1 MAGFLGLGPDPIKHD
16 FDYDVNQTQY
26 NTDPRLDR
34 SYNLLNSQGGRLN
47 TMAAK
52 FERRADEFL
61 DPNSSWMRGNRMSM
75 AKDIYDASGQ
85 QANVLNQMLAQRGA
99 GGMAGLI
106 GAMSTNR
113 ASETARKG
121 YQNLLNQ
128 GVGYAQNYSNM
139 GLNALGQATSA
150 YGQSGQLAQG
160 IDARATQVALAN
172 SAAINQRNQYANQG
186 LYEMKAGN
194 AARQDA
200 FNNALLGGLT
210 TIGTS
215 AFGLGGIFGQAPGNT
230 TNQIFGNNP
239 GIFGEAIAEEDED

>member
-1 MAGFLGLGPDPIKHD
+1 MSGFLGLGPDPIKHD
-16 FDYDVNQTQY
+16 FNYDVNQTQY

-34 SYNLLNSQGGRLN
+34 SYNLINSQGGRLN
-47 TMAAK
+47 TIAAK

-61 DPNSSWMRGNRMSM
+61 DPNSSWMRGNRANM
-75 AKDIYDASGQ
+75 AKDIYDTSSQ
-85 QANVLNQMLAQRGA
+85 QGNVLNQMLAQRGV
-99 GGMAGLI
+99 GGMSSLI
-106 GAMSTNR
+106 SAMSTNR

-172 SAAINQRNQYANQG
+172 SQAINQRNQYANQG

-200 FNNALLGGLT
+200 FGNALLGGLT
-210 TIGTS
+210 TAATS
-215 AFGLGGIFGQAPGNT
+215 AFGLGGLFGQATGDVY
-230 TNQIFGNNP
+230 NQNFGPHNVS
-239 GIFGEAIAEEDED
+239 GSTI